1 MSLVNLKTYS
11 RVSLAS
17 ATVASGVQLIST
29 QSALA
34 HAEHDMTEPP
44 ESLEQ
49 TTVPAEQNAA
59 QPESTAAE
67 ANAQEAAQEALSGRA
82 HSDMEEAMPSMDA
95 HHGNENAV
103 LEVPATQGTAP
114 VIEAG
119 ASNNGFSFGL
129 GESLLGLIIVG
140 PVVLIAL
147 KKRF

>member
-11 RVSLAS
+11 RVGLAS
-17 ATVASGVQLIST
+17 TTVASGVQLIST
-29 QSALA
+29 QSVLA
-34 HAEHDMTEPP
+34 HAEHNMAEPS

-49 TTVPAEQNAA
+49 TAAPGEQKTA
-59 QPESTAAE
+59 QPESTATE
-67 ANAQEAAQEALSGRA
+67 ADAQEASPGQA

-103 LEVPATQGTAP
+103 LEVPATQGTAS

-119 ASNNGFSFGL
+119 VSNNGFSVGL

-140 PVVLIAL
+140 PVVFIAL